1 VKPHFALVLA
11 AALATAPLASSTTL
25 TLDGGASTKAMIG
38 DDIDFK
44 ITGPAGS
51 HVLLLLDIA
60 PGSIVVNGVTLPL
73 AGTSSLLAFDF
84 GTLGPSGEL
93 TFPAAV
99 PLDPS
104 LAGAQ
109 VWLAAVT
116 QSGPLVEASG
126 AAKVT
131 IVDRIAPLAGN
142 PLAQYPHFEFVDVF
156 NEGAPISFAL
166 DTTRFPF
173 LLNQTA
179 DLYVVA
185 TKTKAQWLS
194 SPALLDVS
202 SSGFETITFG
212 ATIQSNIRTLDPG
225 SLSGTLGTEFG
236 IGYDIVVDVNR
247 NGLLDGLDLVDGFGD
262 RAGAVVV
269 RDFTLP
275 GPHAVTEIVYSGGT
289 FLGQDTYYPTNIAS
303 MGKLPVI
310 VVSHGNG
317 HNYQWYDHIGN
328 QMASWGYVVMSHQNN
343 TSPGIETASTTTLTN
358 TEFLFANQNTING
371 GVLAGHL
378 DETRIAWVG
387 HSRGGEGV
395 VRAYDRVF
403 DGQFV
408 PVNFTLSSIRLVS
421 SIAPTNFLGAASTDP
436 HFVNY
441 HLWVGNADN
450 DVSGCAL
457 DDQLQW
463 YQILNRARRTR
474 MSVALY
480 GAGHADFH
488 DGGTSSVAAGPCL
501 IGRANTHQIMRG
513 YMVPLFKAFVEDEDV
528 AREFLWR
535 QYEAFHPVGAPTAN
549 PCVSVNLQYRSVDG
563 NQFVVDDFQTNVGLT
578 TSSSGAPVTL
588 NLSASTEGPLNDNNT
603 SFTDLA
609 NDPMNGMTQSGAG
622 GGTSGLVLSFDGAA
636 NYSARFDVPASGQ
649 DASGFAYLSFR
660 AAQVTRNPLTTAALG
675 DLTFDVTLRD
685 TANQVSTIRI
695 DAYGG
700 GIEEPYQ
707 RLNCGGGT
715 GWNNEFETIRIRL
728 SDFTTSGAQID
739 LRKLA
744 AIVFDFGPSHGSVQ
758 GRIGLDDIEFV
769 Q

>member
-1 VKPHFALVLA
+1 MKPSLPLAFAFALALA
-11 AALATAPLASSTTL
+11 APSQSATITV
-25 TLDGGASTKAMIG
+25 DGGPSTVAMVG
-38 DDIDFK
+38 SSIDFA
-44 ITGPAGS
+44 ISGPAGA
-51 HVLLLLDIA
+51 HVIVLLDVA
-60 PGSIVVNGVTLPL
+60 PGSISVSGVNIPL
-73 AGTSSLLAFDF
+73 AGTSALLAFDL
-84 GTLGPSGEL
+84 GTLGPSGQL

-99 PLDPS
+99 PLDPTI
-104 LAGAQ
+104 AGAQ
-109 VWLAAVT
+109 VWLAVVT
-116 QSGPLVEASG
+116 QSGPLIEASS
-126 AAKVT
+126 AVKVSV
-131 IVDRIAPLAGN
+131 VDRIAQLAGN
-142 PLAQYPHFEFVDVF
+142 PLAQAPHFEFVDVF
-156 NEGAPISFAL
+156 NETAPISFAL

-173 LLNQTA
+173 LLGQTA

-194 SPALLDVS
+194 SPALIDVS

-212 ATIQSNIRTLDPG
+212 PTVQSNVRTLDPG
-225 SLSGTLGTEFG
+225 SLSGTIGTEFG
-236 IGYDIVVDVNR
+236 IGYDVVVDVNR
-247 NGLLDGLDLVDGFGD
+247 NGVLDGLDLIDGYGE

-269 RDFTLP
+269 RDFSLP
-275 GPHAVTEIVYSGGT
+275 GPLTVTEVLYSGGT

-303 MGKLPVI
+303 MGKLPVV

-328 QMASWGYVVMSHQNN
+328 QLASWGYVVMSHQNN

-358 TEFLFANQNTING
+358 TEFLFANQATIAG

-378 DETRIAWVG
+378 DETRIAWIG

-408 PVNFTLSSIRLVS
+408 PVNFTLSSIKLVS

-474 MSVALY
+474 MSIALY

-501 IGRANTHQIMRG
+501 IGRSVTHQIMRG
-513 YMVPLFKAFVEDEDV
+513 YIVPLFKAFMEDEDV

-535 QYEAFHPVGAPTAN
+535 QYESFHPVGAPVSNACVTA
-549 PCVSVNLQYRSVDG
+549 NLQYRAVDG
-563 NQFVVDDFQTNVGLT
+563 DQFVVDDFQGNTSLT
-578 TSSSGAPVTL
+578 TSSSGAPVVL
-588 NLSASTEGPLNDNNT
+588 NVSDSTEGALNDNTT
-603 SFTDLA
+603 SFTNLA
-609 NDPMNGMTQSGAG
+609 SDPMNGMTQSGAG

-636 NYSARFDVPASGQ
+636 NYSARFDVPVAGR
-649 DASGFAYLSFR
+649 DTTEFTYLSFR
-660 AAQVTRNPLTTAALG
+660 AAQSTRNPLTTAVLG
-675 DLTFDVTLRD
+675 DLVFDVTLRD
-685 TANQVSTIRI
+685 TSGQTGTIRI

-707 RLNCGGGT
+707 RLNCGTGT

-728 SDFTTSGAQID
+728 TDFVTAGPQVD
-739 LRKLA
+739 LR
-744 AIVFDFGPSHGSVQ
+744 AIESITFDFGPAHGSVQ
-758 GRIGLDDIEFV
+758 GRIGLDDIEFT